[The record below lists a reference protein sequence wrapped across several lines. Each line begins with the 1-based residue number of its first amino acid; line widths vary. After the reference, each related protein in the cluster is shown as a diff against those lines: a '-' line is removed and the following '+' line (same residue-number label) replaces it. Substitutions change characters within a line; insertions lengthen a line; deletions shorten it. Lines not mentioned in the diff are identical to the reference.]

1 MSENQMTVKVGIVSA
16 KDGLIKVVISESKSP
31 PLLGAKAVRV
41 RLSQIYHLLP
51 TRSHSPARRQA
62 SGAKNAPVEDV
73 TVAESGVEAPLDES
87 ILKQDLAAEE
97 AETVDSDRAKVMFAA
112 HKPSANA
119 EEGLPAPAAS
129 AWQSARRRLPTHY
142 PDPVPRSMRV
152 GRRRLERLDRGAF
165 SGEARPGGERLPAPF
180 CAHAG
185 IAGTRESHVR
195 YSC

>member
-1 MSENQMTVKVGIVSA
+1 M
-16 KDGLIKVVISESKSP
+16 
-31 PLLGAKAVRV
+31 
-41 RLSQIYHLLP
+41 
-51 TRSHSPARRQA
+51 
-62 SGAKNAPVEDV
+62 
-73 TVAESGVEAPLDES
+73 AESGAEAPLDES
-87 ILKQDLAAEE
+87 ILKNDLAAEE
-97 AETVDSDRAKVMFAA
+97 ATAADTVDSDRAKVMFAA

-142 PDPVPRSMRV
+142 PDPAPRSMRV

-185 IAGTRESHVR
+185 IAGTRESYRRVLIDPVA
-195 YSC
+195 SIL